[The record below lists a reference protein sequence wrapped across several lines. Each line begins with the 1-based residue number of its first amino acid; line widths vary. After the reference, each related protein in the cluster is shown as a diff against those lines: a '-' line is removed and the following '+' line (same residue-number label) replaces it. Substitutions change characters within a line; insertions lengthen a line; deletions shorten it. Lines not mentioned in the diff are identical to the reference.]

1 VANDIEIRV
10 TGSDGS
16 GPAMQSATRN
26 AQSLRAEV
34 TKLSTSMSA
43 GTRSADRLSDA
54 IVGLAGAS
62 GTSSRALAR
71 LDTEMLSL
79 GRGAASADERVD
91 ELRQSLADLGRA
103 DAQVRIVDAGR
114 ERAELRKA
122 VDAGALLPDV
132 TRQGGKIGEALGQAV
147 GSSAGPQVAAG
158 LTARLTSIG
167 AGLGPAA
174 AAIGAPLAAGIAV
187 WLGASVAGAIIG
199 GAGAGGVVGGLMV
212 ASKHSAVQQ
221 AATALG
227 DEFES
232 TMQQAAVGFV
242 PAAVQGIG
250 VLRSHLGEARDDLE
264 SIFANSSRF
273 VVPLA
278 EGAGTAVRSVL
289 GGVRDLVE
297 EADPVIDSIAD
308 GMVRIGDAAGDGLS
322 SLADNADSGARA
334 LSILFLLV
342 EQGVRGFSNLVNVLA
357 ETWELMEIGGAALS
371 GNLPQLVGLIGEMA
385 TRTDEGAESN
395 TEFAQSLQEIL
406 AGFRGEEDAATAAAQ
421 ALREYAD
428 AADRI
433 VDQNLDVAESTLRYR
448 DTLREAKDA
457 IEGGRKVTDDESESL
472 LRLARQSNTLTEALE
487 QQGATTGELAE
498 RNRQARADFI
508 ATAVA
513 MGHSRERAEELADQY
528 LKVPRK
534 VTTEIEADTG
544 QAARNLRS
552 VRDLLAQIRS
562 KRVVVTS
569 VIRSEGRMVPIGDG
583 IGGRAHGGITGAASG
598 GIRGNLTVVGENGP
612 EIAEL
617 PPSTMVHPAGTTQ
630 RMLAGMAAPAGPM
643 VIEVHP
649 GPEWSDKQIIN
660 ALLPALRLVI
670 RDLGGNVQDALGA
683 GAVG

>member
-1 VANDIEIRV
+1 MANDIEIRV

-34 TKLSTSMSA
+34 AKVSTSMSA
-43 GTRSADRLSDA
+43 ATRTADRMSDA

-147 GSSAGPQVAAG
+147 GSSAGPQVVAG

-199 GAGAGGVVGGLMV
+199 GAGAGGVVGGLTI

-227 DEFES
+227 DEFEA

-278 EGAGTAVRSVL
+278 EGAGQAVRSVL

-297 EADPVIDSIAD
+297 QADPVIDSIAD
-308 GMVRIGDAAGDGLS
+308 GMIRIGDAAGDGLS

-385 TRTDEGAESN
+385 TRTDEGEESN
-395 TEFAQSLQEIL
+395 SEFAQSLQEIL
-406 AGFRGEEDAATAAAQ
+406 AGFRGEEDAAMAAAQ

-457 IEGGRKVTDDESESL
+457 IESGRKVTDDESESL

-498 RNRQARADFI
+498 RNRQAREDFVS
-508 ATAVA
+508 TAVA

-528 LKVPRK
+528 LKIPTK
-534 VTTEIEADTG
+534 VSTEIEADTG

-583 IGGRAHGGITGAASG
+583 VGGRAHGGITGAAAG
-598 GIRGNLTVVGENGP
+598 GLRGNLTWVGESGP
-612 EIAEL
+612 ELLEL
-617 PPSTMVHPAGTTQ
+617 PPSTMVHPAGESQ
-630 RMLAGMAAPAGPM
+630 RMAAGMAAPSGPM

-649 GPEWSDKQIIN
+649 AGRSDT
-660 ALLPALRLVI
+660 ALMDAVLEGLRFVV
-670 RDLGGNVQDALGA
+670 RVGGGNVQTV
-683 GAVG
+683 VGTGEAA